1 MAAILRSPSANERT
15 IAAAINAVRHISAA
29 ASVHADAAELV
40 VTAPNAT
47 DLASAIALAQNLS
60 DVYNTHRTDLLAHA
74 AADSTNTVATAK
86 SAIVSQA
93 TAITFAN
100 QLKAAYNA
108 HRSQSGVHHADDSGH
123 ATTSS
128 DATNLSSLQTL
139 LNELKSDINAHMAT
153 ALAGSSLRP
162 VGF

>member
-1 MAAILRSPSANERT
+1 MANTVRNPSTNERT
-15 IAAAINAVRHISAA
+15 LIEAINAIRHIEAA
-29 ASVHADAAELV
+29 SSVHADAAELV
-40 VTAPNAT
+40 VTAANAT

-60 DVYNTHRTDLLAHA
+60 DVYNTHRVDLLAHA

-86 SAIVSQA
+86 SAIVSQS

-123 ATTSS
+123 ATSSS
-128 DATNLSSLQTL
+128 DASGALSLYTL
-139 LNELKSDINAHMAT
+139 LNELKTDINAHMA
-153 ALAGSSLRP
+153 ASLAGASLRAI
-162 VGF
+162 GF